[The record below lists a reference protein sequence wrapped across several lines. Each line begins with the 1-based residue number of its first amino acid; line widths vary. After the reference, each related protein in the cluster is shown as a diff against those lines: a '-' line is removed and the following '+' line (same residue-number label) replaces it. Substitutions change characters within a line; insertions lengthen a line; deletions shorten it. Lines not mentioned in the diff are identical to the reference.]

1 MRIYSIYK
9 ILGSKIYIP
18 DYIKDVQKNVLI
30 QFKID
35 KIKYLIYKQN
45 KK

>member
-18 DYIKDVQKNVLI
+18 DYIKDV
-30 QFKID
+30 FK
-35 KIKYLIYKQN
+35 KMYWFNSK
-45 KK
+45 